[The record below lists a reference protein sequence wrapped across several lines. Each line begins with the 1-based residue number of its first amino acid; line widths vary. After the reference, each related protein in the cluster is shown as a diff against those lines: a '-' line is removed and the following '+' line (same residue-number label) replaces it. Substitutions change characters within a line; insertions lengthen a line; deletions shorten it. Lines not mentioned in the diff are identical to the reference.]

1 MTNEAKDGNTRG
13 MTMNIDRA
21 LKLLLVN
28 EGDFVDHPLDPG
40 GATNYGITQKVA
52 RAHGFQGDMRNFPMS
67 MAIGIYRS
75 DYWSPIK
82 ADQLPEALRFHV
94 FDAAVNSGPSQ
105 AIKWLQ
111 RAAGVTEDG
120 IVGPRT
126 LSAASMVSAAKYSA
140 IRLRFMTDL
149 KTWPTFGK
157 GWARRIADNLEI
169 EE

>member
-1 MTNEAKDGNTRG
+1 
-13 MTMNIDRA
+13 MNITQA
-21 LKLLLVN
+21 LKHLLGN
-28 EGDFVDHPLDPG
+28 EGGFVDHPEDPG
-40 GATNYGITQKVA
+40 GATNYGITERVA
-52 RAHGFQGDMRNFPMS
+52 RAHGYQGDMRNFPMS
-67 MAIGIYRS
+67 MALGIYQS
-75 DYWSPIK
+75 DYWAPIK

-94 FDAAVNSGPSQ
+94 FDAAVNSGPGR

-111 RAAGVTEDG
+111 RAAGVAEDG
-120 IVGPRT
+120 VIGPRT
-126 LSAASMVSAAKYSA
+126 LSAASLVSPAKYSA